1 MNKAF
6 KILSLSFVLL
16 LGTVFFT
23 FGTSAAN
30 ENGILY
36 SVSGG
41 EATVTG
47 FSEEITEALVIPS
60 TLGGY
65 PVTAIGDSAFEYQWD
80 MPSVVVPEG
89 VRTIGSQAFR
99 CCYALEEVT
108 LPSTL
113 TFVDNS
119 TFEWCEILRVNHPDL
134 AKWVQIDFD
143 GMEATPVYWDDDE
156 EDPLTEIYFGDS
168 TEPIRDVVIPEG
180 VTRIGTW
187 VFGNNETIESL
198 VIPDSV
204 TEIGERAFFDCGKL
218 LSVDF
223 GEGLECIGEFAF
235 DGCESLGNFTL
246 PDSLL
251 TIGDWAFSSNT
262 AITEV
267 TVPDKVE
274 VISLGAF
281 SYCKALETVNIGA
294 GVETIGQQAF
304 YRAGLTE
311 VIIPDNVIAIDLR
324 AFQECKELETVVI
337 GDGVT
342 TVADKVF
349 YDCTALKNLTIG
361 DSLTSYPENFLK
373 LQDKKESDYIPDDWL
388 HIEKLTVGDGL
399 TVLPTE
405 VIKREYLKEI
415 VIGDGITEIAAYQFT
430 SFSKLEKV
438 VLGDNIRAIGTE
450 AFYRCTALNELELP
464 ANLEAV
470 GNRAFCVCSAL
481 TEIVIPAKVVSLG
494 ESAFGACSSAESATF
509 EGNALRT
516 IGDGAFSECSAL
528 TAIAIPEGVTHLGS
542 SLFYWSENLREITLP
557 DSLVSIKSG
566 LIYYTPYDDDYDYD
580 EDMLYI
586 DNHLITAGYYSMPAK
601 YVVRKGTKSIAQYAF
616 SNKYSLET
624 VVIHKGLVSMADD
637 IFNDCPNLT
646 KIGFTG
652 TEAEWNAILKGNNDF
667 SAYDIEFNYYV
678 CPHENAE
685 NKEAVAPGCYTYGY
699 TEGIYCN
706 DCGEWIKGHRQLEMS
721 HEDSNGDTVCDNCQA
736 VVSDISVDV
745 YKTVGSGDFED
756 DLTFVAPATGKYTIV
771 SFSEGV
777 IDPYVDLTDSEYVS
791 IDGNDEQD
799 DDYNNDNYDFSL
811 TCTLEKGKTY
821 HFIITALCEGEFRV
835 LLTFDCEHTGGT
847 ATCKE
852 RAECSACGMQY
863 GSLNMNNHTALTAI
877 PAEAANC
884 DKEGKTAGEKCT
896 ACGTVTVAQTLVPAT
911 GNHTGGTA
919 TCKSKAVCT
928 VCEKEY
934 GSLNTNNHKNITALK
949 AVAATCTGTGKTEG
963 KKCSDCGKVT
973 VAQQTVAKKSHTLT
987 TLDAVAATCT
997 KEGKTEGKKCT
1008 ACGTVTV
1015 AQKTVAKKAHTY
1027 KTTTT
1032 KATLKKN
1039 GKQVTKCTVCGYVTS
1054 TKTIYYPK
1062 TIKLSA
1068 TSYTYNGKAKKPTV
1082 TVKDSKGN
1090 TLKKDTD
1097 YTVKY
1102 ASGRKN
1108 PGKYTVTVTFKG
1120 KYEGTKKLTFTIKP
1134 AKAALSK
1141 VTAGSKQATVAWKAV
1156 TGATGYEV
1164 QYSTSSKLRSSKT
1177 ATVKK
1182 GSTKKTTIKKLTKG
1196 KKYYFRVRAYKTID
1210 GKKVYGAWSA
1220 VKSVKIK

>member
-1 MNKAF
+1 MNKTF

-16 LGTVFFT
+16 LGTVFFA

-113 TFVDNS
+113 TFAGIS
-119 TFEWCEILRVNHPDL
+119 AFASCEILRVNHPDL

-143 GMEATPVYWDDDE
+143 GMHATPVYWDDDE

-218 LSVDF
+218 LTVDF
-223 GEGLECIGEFAF
+223 GEGLERIGEFAF
-235 DGCESLGNFTL
+235 DGCENLGNFTL

-399 TVLPTE
+399 TALPAE

-415 VIGDGITEIAAYQFT
+415 VIGDGITEIAAYQFR

-494 ESAFGACSSAESATF
+494 ESAFGACSSAESVTF

-586 DNHLITAGYYSMPAK
+586 GNHLINGGYYSMPAK

-616 SNKYSLET
+616 SNEHSLET
-624 VVIHKGLVSMADD
+624 VVIHKGLVSIDD
-637 IFNDCPNLT
+637 DAFNDCPNLT
-646 KIGFTG
+646 KICFTG
-652 TEAEWNAILKGNNDF
+652 TEAEWNQILKGNNDF
-667 SAYDIEFNYYV
+667 SAYTIEYNFYV
-678 CPHENAE
+678 CPHENTE
-685 NKEAVAPGCYTYGY
+685 NKAAVAPGCNTYGY

-706 DCGEWIKGHRQLEMS
+706 DCNEWLKGHKQLAFA
-721 HEDSNGDTVCDNCQA
+721 HKDNNGDTVCDECQA
-736 VVSDISVDV
+736 VVSDIMIDV
-745 YKTVGSGDFED
+745 SKRIIMGEFDTE
-756 DLTFVAPATGKYTIV
+756 LRFVAPASGEYTFTSV
-771 SFSEGV
+771 LFDYA
-777 IDPYVDLTDSEYVS
+777 DPYIIIYDA
-791 IDGNDEQD
+791 NDNFVASNYD
-799 DDYNNDNYDFSL
+799 ISYDDYNFNL
-811 TCTLEKGKTY
+811 VCTLEKDKSYILYVGS
-821 HFIITALCEGEFRV
+821 FCNGDIFDM
-835 LLTFDCEHTGGT
+835 LLSFDCEHTGST
-847 ATCKE
+847 ATCRE

-863 GSLNMNNHTALTAI
+863 GSLNMNNHTALTVI

-884 DKEGKTAGEKCT
+884 GKEGKTAGEKCT

-934 GSLNTNNHKNITALK
+934 GSLNANSHKNITTLK
-949 AVAATCTGTGKTEG
+949 AVAATCTRTGKTEG

-973 VAQQTVAKKSHTLT
+973 VAQNTVPAKGHKLT
-987 TLDAVAATCT
+987 TLKAVAATCT
-997 KEGKTEGKKCT
+997 KTGKTEGKKCSV
-1008 ACGTVTV
+1008 CGTVTV

-1039 GKQVTKCTVCGYVTS
+1039 GKQVTKCSVCGDVKS
-1054 TKTIYYPK
+1054 TKTVYYPK

-1068 TSYTYNGKAKKPTV
+1068 TSYTYNGKAKTPTV

-1156 TGATGYEV
+1156 SGATGYEV

-1210 GKKVYGAWSA
+1210 GKKVYGAWSS

>member
-16 LGTVFFT
+16 LGTVFFA

-47 FSEEITEALVIPS
+47 VDETVTGDVVIPAE
-60 TLGGY
+60 LGGY
-65 PVTAIGDSAFEYQWD
+65 PVTAIGNEAFESNYNIT
-80 MPSVVVPEG
+80 SIIIPEG
-89 VRTIGSQAFR
+89 VETIGERCFYWCDWLEKIRFPATLESVGEWAFYRSYIRELHIPDIASYSQIEYENAFSHPF
-99 CCYALEEVT
+99 CY
-108 LPSTL
+108 
-113 TFVDNS
+113 
-119 TFEWCEILRVNHPDL
+119 
-134 AKWVQIDFD
+134 
-143 GMEATPVYWDDDE
+143 DDE
-156 EDPLTEIYFGDS
+156 DGFEYWGEEYEKKLYIGDS
-168 TEPIRDVVIPEG
+168 AETVTDIVIPEG
-180 VTRIGTW
+180 IERIGAYA
-187 VFGNNETIESL
+187 FNNNSFL
-198 VIPDSV
+198 KSVVLPDTL
-204 TEIGERAFFDCGKL
+204 TEIGEEAFYECENL
-218 LSVDF
+218 ESVSF
-223 GEGLECIGEFAF
+223 GDSLEHIYEGAF
-235 DGCESLGNFTL
+235 EACESLGNFTL

-251 TIGDWAFSSNT
+251 TIGEWAFSGNY
-262 AITEV
+262 AMTEV
-267 TVPDKVE
+267 TIPDKVRE
-274 VISLGAF
+274 IHLGTF
-281 SYCKALETVNIGA
+281 SYCEALAEVNIGS
-294 GVETIGQQAF
+294 GVEVIGQEAF
-304 YRAGLTE
+304 ENIAATE
-311 VIIPDNVIAIDLR
+311 FIIPDNVKSLGNHL
-324 AFQECKELETVVI
+324 FYGSEKLETVVI
-337 GDGVT
+337 GDGLT
-342 TVADKVF
+342 QAGDWMF
-349 YDCTALKNLTIG
+349 NECYNLKNVTL
-361 DSLTSYPENFLK
+361 
-373 LQDKKESDYIPDDWL
+373 
-388 HIEKLTVGDGL
+388 GDGL
-399 TVLPTE
+399 TELSDKFFKIYDHVDDTKDKWIKLERLDTGDGITALPTE
-405 VIKREYLKEI
+405 VLDKNTLKEI
-415 VIGDGITEIAAYQFT
+415 VIGEGITSVADNQFANY
-430 SFSKLEKV
+430 SKLEKA
-438 VLGDNIRAIGTE
+438 VLNDNITSIGNN
-450 AFYRCTALNELELP
+450 AFYRCSNLNELKMPEKLETIGNNAFAYCPLLP
-464 ANLEAV
+464 EIIIPEKVASV
-470 GNRAFCVCSAL
+470 GDNAFSGC
-481 TEIVIPAKVVSLG
+481 T
-494 ESAFGACSSAESATF
+494 SAETVTF
-509 EGNALRT
+509 EGAAVKAL
-516 IGDGAFSECSAL
+516 GSYAFGGCSSI
-528 TAIAIPEGVTHLGS
+528 TSITVPDGVTHIGS
-542 SLFYWSENLREITLP
+542 DLFYQCESLREINLP
-557 DSLVSIKSG
+557 DSIISIKSG
-566 LIYYTPYDDDYDYD
+566 LIRYTPYDEDYDYY

-586 DNHLITAGYYSMPAK
+586 GNHLIEAGYYDMPAK
-601 YVVRKGTKSIAQYAF
+601 YIVRKGTKSIAQYAF
-616 SNKYSLET
+616 SNQHSLET
-624 VVIHKGLVSMADD
+624 VVIHKGLVSMDDD
-637 IFNDCPNLT
+637 IFNDCPSLT
-646 KIGFTG
+646 KICFTG

-678 CPHENAE
+678 CPHENTE

-706 DCGEWIKGHRQLEMS
+706 DCGEWLKGHRQLEMS

-756 DLTFVAPATGKYTIV
+756 DLTFVAPATGEYTIV

-821 HFIITALCEGEFRV
+821 HFIITTWCEGDFQV

-847 ATCKE
+847 ATCRE

-863 GSLNMNNHTALTAI
+863 GSLNMNNHTALTVI

-884 DKEGKTAGEKCT
+884 GKAGKTAGEKCT

-934 GSLNTNNHKNITALK
+934 GSLNANSHKNITTLK
-949 AVAATCTGTGKTEG
+949 AVAATCTRTGKTEG
-963 KKCSDCGKVT
+963 KKCSDCSKVT
-973 VAQQTVAKKSHTLT
+973 VAQNTVPAKGHKLT
-987 TLDAVAATCT
+987 TLKAVAATCT
-997 KEGKTEGKKCT
+997 KAGKTEGKKCSV
-1008 ACGTVTV
+1008 CGTVTV
-1015 AQKTVAKKAHTY
+1015 AQKTVAKKAHTF

-1039 GKQVTKCTVCGYVTS
+1039 GKQVTKCTVCSYVKS

-1068 TSYTYNGKAKKPTV
+1068 TSYTYNGKAKTPTV

-1141 VTAGSKQATVAWKAV
+1141 VTAGSKQATVAWKTV

-1164 QYSTSSKLRSSKT
+1164 QYSTSSK
-1177 ATVKK
+1177 
-1182 GSTKKTTIKKLTKG
+1182 
-1196 KKYYFRVRAYKTID
+1196 
-1210 GKKVYGAWSA
+1210 
-1220 VKSVKIK
+1220 

>member
-16 LGTVFFT
+16 LGIVFFA

-99 CCYALEEVT
+99 CCYALEEIT

-223 GEGLECIGEFAF
+223 GEGLERIGEFAF

-274 VISLGAF
+274 VIPLGAF
-281 SYCKALETVNIGA
+281 SYCVALETVNIGA

-324 AFQECKELETVVI
+324 AFQECKELETAVI

-399 TVLPTE
+399 TSLPAE
-405 VIKREYLKEI
+405 IIKREYLKEI
-415 VIGDGITEIAAYQFT
+415 VIGDGITEIADYQFT

-438 VLGDNIRAIGTE
+438 VLGDNIRAIGNE
-450 AFYRCTALNELELP
+450 AFYRCTALNELKLP
-464 ANLEAV
+464 ANLETV
-470 GNRAFCVCSAL
+470 GNRAFCVCSDL
-481 TEIVIPAKVVSLG
+481 TEIVIPATVVSLG
-494 ESAFGACSSAESATF
+494 ESAFGACSSAESVTF

-542 SLFYWSENLREITLP
+542 NMFYWSENLVEINLP

-586 DNHLITAGYYSMPAK
+586 GNHLINGGYYSTPAK

-616 SNKYSLET
+616 SNDHSLET
-624 VVIHKGLVSMADD
+624 VVIHKGLVSIDD
-637 IFNDCPNLT
+637 DAFNDCPNLT
-646 KIGFTG
+646 KICFTG
-652 TEAEWNAILKGNNDF
+652 TETEWNQILKGNNDF
-667 SAYDIEFNYYV
+667 SAYTIEYNFYV
-678 CPHENAE
+678 CPHENTE
-685 NKEAVAPGCYTYGY
+685 NKDAIVTGCNTYGY

-706 DCGEWIKGHRQLEMS
+706 DCNEWLKGHKQLAFA
-721 HEDSNGDTVCDNCQA
+721 HKDNNGDAACDECQA
-736 VVSDISVDV
+736 VVSDIMIDV
-745 YKTVGSGDFED
+745 SKRIIMGEFDTE
-756 DLTFVAPATGKYTIV
+756 LRFVAPASGEYTFTSV
-771 SFSEGV
+771 LFDYA
-777 IDPYVDLTDSEYVS
+777 DPYIIIYDA
-791 IDGNDEQD
+791 NDNFVASNYD
-799 DDYNNDNYDFSL
+799 ISYDDYNFNL
-811 TCTLEKGKTY
+811 VCTLEKDKSYILYVGS
-821 HFIITALCEGEFRV
+821 FCNGDIFDM
-835 LLTFDCEHTGGT
+835 LLSFDCEHTGGT
-847 ATCKE
+847 ATCKT
-852 RAECSACGMQY
+852 RAECTVCGMQY
-863 GSLNMNNHTALTAI
+863 GSFNMNNHTALTVI

-884 DKEGKTAGEKCT
+884 GKEGKTAGEKCT

-934 GSLNTNNHKNITALK
+934 GSLNANSHKNITTLK
-949 AVAATCTGTGKTEG
+949 AVAATCTKTGKTEG

-973 VAQQTVAKKSHTLT
+973 VAQNTVPAKGHKLT
-987 TLDAVAATCT
+987 TLKAVAATCT
-997 KEGKTEGKKCT
+997 KTGKTEGKKCSV
-1008 ACGTVTV
+1008 CGTVTV
-1015 AQKTVAKKAHTY
+1015 AQKTLAKKAHTY

-1039 GKQVTKCTVCGYVTS
+1039 GKQVTKCSVCGYVS
-1054 TKTIYYPK
+1054 KTTTVYYPK
-1062 TIKLSA
+1062 TIKLST
-1068 TSYTYNGKAKKPTV
+1068 TSYTCNGKAKTPSV

-1108 PGKYTVTVTFKG
+1108 PGKYTVTITFKG

-1156 TGATGYEV
+1156 SGATGYEV

-1210 GKKVYGAWSA
+1210 GKKVYGAWSS

>member
-16 LGTVFFT
+16 LGIVFFT

-113 TFVDNS
+113 TFAGIS
-119 TFEWCEILRVNHPDL
+119 AFASCEILRVNHPDL

-143 GMEATPVYWDDDE
+143 GMHATPVYWDDDE

-218 LSVDF
+218 LTVDF
-223 GEGLECIGEFAF
+223 GEGLERIGEFAF
-235 DGCESLGNFTL
+235 DGCENLGNFTL

-399 TVLPTE
+399 TALPAE

-415 VIGDGITEIAAYQFT
+415 VIGDGITEIAAYQFR

-494 ESAFGACSSAESATF
+494 ESAFGACSSAESVTF

-586 DNHLITAGYYSMPAK
+586 GNHLINGGYYSMPAK
-601 YVVRKGTKSIAQYAF
+601 YVIRKGTKSIAQYAF
-616 SNKYSLET
+616 SNEHSLET
-624 VVIHKGLVSMADD
+624 VVIHKGLVSIDD
-637 IFNDCPNLT
+637 DAFNDCPNLT
-646 KIGFTG
+646 KICFTG
-652 TEAEWNAILKGNNDF
+652 TEAEWNQILKGNNDF
-667 SAYDIEFNYYV
+667 SAYTIEYNFYV
-678 CPHENAE
+678 CPHENTE
-685 NKEAVAPGCYTYGY
+685 NKAAVAPGCNTYGY

-706 DCGEWIKGHRQLEMS
+706 DCNEWLKGHKQLAFA
-721 HEDSNGDTVCDNCQA
+721 HKDNNGDTVCDECQA
-736 VVSDISVDV
+736 VVSDIMIDISKRIIMGEFD
-745 YKTVGSGDFED
+745 TE
-756 DLTFVAPATGKYTIV
+756 LRFVAPASGEYTFTSV
-771 SFSEGV
+771 LFDYA
-777 IDPYVDLTDSEYVS
+777 DPYIIIYDA
-791 IDGNDEQD
+791 NDNFVASNYD
-799 DDYNNDNYDFSL
+799 ISYDDYNFNL
-811 TCTLEKGKTY
+811 VCTLEKDKSYILYVGS
-821 HFIITALCEGEFRV
+821 FCNGDIFDM
-835 LLTFDCEHTGGT
+835 LLSFDCEHTGGT
-847 ATCKE
+847 ATCME
-852 RAECSACGMQY
+852 RAECSVCGIQY
-863 GSLNMNNHTALTAI
+863 GSLNMNNHTALTVI

-884 DKEGKTAGEKCT
+884 GKAGKTAGEKCT

-934 GSLNTNNHKNITALK
+934 GSLNANSHKNITTLK
-949 AVAATCTGTGKTEG
+949 AVAATCTRTGKTEG
-963 KKCSDCGKVT
+963 KKCSDCSKVT
-973 VAQQTVAKKSHTLT
+973 VAQNTVPAKGHKLT
-987 TLDAVAATCT
+987 TLKAVAATCT
-997 KEGKTEGKKCT
+997 KAGKTEGKKCSV
-1008 ACGTVTV
+1008 CGTVTV
-1015 AQKTVAKKAHTY
+1015 AQKTVAKKAHTF

-1039 GKQVTKCTVCGYVTS
+1039 GKQVTKCTVCSYVKS

-1068 TSYTYNGKAKKPTV
+1068 TSYTYNGKAKTPTV

-1141 VTAGSKQATVAWKAV
+1141 VTAGSKQATVAWKTV

-1210 GKKVYGAWSA
+1210 GKKVYGAWSS

>member
-16 LGTVFFT
+16 LGIVLFA

-36 SVSGG
+36 SVSDG

-89 VRTIGSQAFR
+89 VRTIGSKAFR

-113 TFVDNS
+113 TFAGIS
-119 TFEWCEILRVNHPDL
+119 AFASCEILRVNHPDL

-143 GMEATPVYWDDDE
+143 GMHATPVYWDDDE

-204 TEIGERAFFDCGKL
+204 TEIGERAFYDCGKL
-218 LSVDF
+218 LTVDF
-223 GEGLECIGEFAF
+223 GEGLERIGEFAF
-235 DGCESLGNFTL
+235 DGCENLGNFTL
-246 PDSLL
+246 PDGLL

-399 TVLPTE
+399 TALPTE

-494 ESAFGACSSAESATF
+494 ESAFGACSSAESVTF

-586 DNHLITAGYYSMPAK
+586 GNHLINGGYYSMPAK

-616 SNKYSLET
+616 SNEHSLET
-624 VVIHKGLVSMADD
+624 VVIHKGLVSMDDD

-678 CPHENAE
+678 CPHANTE

-706 DCGEWIKGHRQLEMS
+706 DCGEWLKGHKQLAMS
-721 HEDSNGDTVCDNCQA
+721 HEDSNGDAVCDNCQA
-736 VVSDISVDV
+736 VVSDIVIDV

-821 HFIITALCEGEFRV
+821 HFIITALCEGEFQV

-847 ATCKE
+847 ATCRE
-852 RAECSACGMQY
+852 RAECSACGIKY
-863 GSLNMNNHTALTAI
+863 GALS
-877 PAEAANC
+877 
-884 DKEGKTAGEKCT
+884 
-896 ACGTVTVAQTLVPAT
+896 TV
-911 GNHTGGTA
+911 H
-919 TCKSKAVCT
+919 S
-928 VCEKEY
+928 Y
-934 GSLNTNNHKNITALK
+934 DD
-949 AVAATCTGTGKTEG
+949 ATCTLPKTCKVCKITTGKANGHKYTNACDTSCNTC
-963 KKCSDCGKVT
+963 KATRKITHSY
-973 VAQQTVAKKSHTLT
+973 KS
-987 TLDAVAATCT
+987 V
-997 KEGKTEGKKCT
+997 
-1008 ACGTVTV
+1008 
-1015 AQKTVAKKAHTY
+1015 
-1027 KTTTT
+1027 TT
-1032 KATLKKN
+1032 KATLSKN
-1039 GKQVTKCTVCGYVTS
+1039 GKVETMCSVCGKVSKAT
-1054 TKTIYYPK
+1054 TVYYPK
-1062 TIKLSA
+1062 TIKLEY
-1068 TSYTYNGKAKKPTV
+1068 TSTAYSGKTKTPKV

-1090 TLKKDTD
+1090 ALKKDTD

-1102 ASGRKN
+1102 SSGRKN

-1156 TGATGYEV
+1156 SGATGYEV

-1210 GKKVYGAWSA
+1210 GKKVYGAWSS

>member
-6 KILSLSFVLL
+6 KILSLSFVIL
-16 LGTVFFT
+16 LGTVFFA

-113 TFVDNS
+113 TFAGIS
-119 TFEWCEILRVNHPDL
+119 AFASCEILRVNHPDL

-143 GMEATPVYWDDDE
+143 GMHATPVYWDDDE

-204 TEIGERAFFDCGKL
+204 TEIGERAFYDCGKL
-218 LSVDF
+218 LTVDF
-223 GEGLECIGEFAF
+223 GEGLERIGEFAF
-235 DGCESLGNFTL
+235 DGCENLGNFTL
-246 PDSLL
+246 PDGLL

-399 TVLPTE
+399 TALPTE

-415 VIGDGITEIAAYQFT
+415 VIGDGITSIADNQFANY
-430 SFSKLEKV
+430 SKLEKA
-438 VLGDNIRAIGTE
+438 VLNDNITSIGNN
-450 AFYRCTALNELELP
+450 AFYRCSNLNELKMPEKLETIGNNAFAYCPLLP
-464 ANLEAV
+464 EIIIPEKVASV
-470 GNRAFCVCSAL
+470 GDNAFSGC
-481 TEIVIPAKVVSLG
+481 T
-494 ESAFGACSSAESATF
+494 SAETVTF
-509 EGNALRT
+509 EGAAVKAL
-516 IGDGAFSECSAL
+516 GSYAFGGCSSI
-528 TAIAIPEGVTHLGS
+528 TSITVPDGVTHIGS
-542 SLFYWSENLREITLP
+542 DLFYQCESLREINLP
-557 DSLVSIKSG
+557 DSIISIKSG
-566 LIYYTPYDDDYDYD
+566 LIRYTPYDEDYDYY

-586 DNHLITAGYYSMPAK
+586 GNHLIEAGYYDMPAK
-601 YVVRKGTKSIAQYAF
+601 YIVIKGTKSIAQYAF
-616 SNKYSLET
+616 SNQHSLET
-624 VVIHKGLVSMADD
+624 VVIHKGLVSMDDD

-652 TEAEWNAILKGNNDF
+652 TEAEWNDILKGNNDF

-678 CPHENAE
+678 CPHENTE

-706 DCGEWIKGHRQLEMS
+706 DCGEWIKGHKQLAMA
-721 HEDSNGDTVCDNCQA
+721 HKDNNGDTICDICDTRCADIIIGERLTLPA
-736 VVSDISVDV
+736 VEF
-745 YKTVGSGDFED
+745 GH
-756 DLTFVAPATGKYTIV
+756 DLKFVAPATGEYTIT
-771 SFSEGV
+771 SYAEN
-777 IDPYVDLTDSEYVS
+777 YVDPWLD
-791 IDGNDEQD
+791 IFDA
-799 DDYNNDNYDFSL
+799 DYNLIKGNSDISNDNWNFSV

-821 HFIITALCEGEFRV
+821 IFAVTSLCSAEFDV

-847 ATCKE
+847 ATCNKK
-852 RAECSACGMQY
+852 AECINCSMEY
-863 GSLNMNNHTALTAI
+863 GELNSDNHGNI
-877 PAEAANC
+877 
-884 DKEGKTAGEKCT
+884 
-896 ACGTVTVAQTLVPAT
+896 VTVPAV
-911 GNHTGGTA
+911 
-919 TCKSKAVCT
+919 SP
-928 VCEKEY
+928 
-934 GSLNTNNHKNITALK
+934 
-949 AVAATCTGTGKTEG
+949 TCTEAGLTEW
-963 KKCSDCGKVT
+963 KKCNDCGKVIAEAET
-973 VAQQTVAKKSHTLT
+973 VDALDHLWGNWTQTKAPSCTVQGESRRDCDRCNEVEVKAI
-987 TLDAVAATCT
+987 AATGHVIWT
-997 KEGKTEGKKCT
+997 DW
-1008 ACGTVTV
+1008 TVTV
-1015 AQKTVAKKAHTY
+1015 VPTCEQNGFETHT
-1027 KTTTT
+1027 
-1032 KATLKKN
+1032 
-1039 GKQVTKCTVCGYVTS
+1039 CICGQSEIREIV
-1054 TKTIYYPK
+1054 
-1062 TIKLSA
+1062 
-1068 TSYTYNGKAKKPTV
+1068 
-1082 TVKDSKGN
+1082 
-1090 TLKKDTD
+1090 
-1097 YTVKY
+1097 
-1102 ASGRKN
+1102 
-1108 PGKYTVTVTFKG
+1108 
-1120 KYEGTKKLTFTIKP
+1120 
-1134 AKAALSK
+1134 
-1141 VTAGSKQATVAWKAV
+1141 
-1156 TGATGYEV
+1156 ATGHTDADGNNICDDCDYDWNEPEEDNSIV
-1164 QYSTSSKLRSSKT
+1164 GRIKAFIQRIIDVLKNFFKL
-1177 ATVKK
+1177 
-1182 GSTKKTTIKKLTKG
+1182 G
-1196 KKYYFRVRAYKTID
+1196 
-1210 GKKVYGAWSA
+1210 
-1220 VKSVKIK
+1220 